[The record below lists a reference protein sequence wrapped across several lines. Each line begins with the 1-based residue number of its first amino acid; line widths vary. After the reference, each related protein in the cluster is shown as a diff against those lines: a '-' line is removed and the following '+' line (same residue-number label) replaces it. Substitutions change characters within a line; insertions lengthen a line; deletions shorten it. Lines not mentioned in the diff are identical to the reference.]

1 MDHLTSFE
9 TVLVIASIV
18 CYVYGIIMFVK
29 LIINQYGRND

>member
-18 CYVYGIIMFVK
+18 CYAYGIYKFVK
-29 LIINQYGRND
+29 LIINRYGRND